1 MVKAKPMEQEVT
13 TAMIATIPI
22 TFLVNDMSL
31 NQEQEQEQQKFSGSS
46 SDSSPLWIPLRLF
59 RFSVNASWSSLT
71 SPLHGPGTDATSMS
85 LRKETIF

>member
-31 NQEQEQEQQKFSGSS
+31 NHEQEQQESSESS
-46 SDSSPLWIPLRLF
+46 SDSSPLWTPLRLF

-71 SPLHGPGTDATSMS
+71 SPLQGWN
-85 LRKETIF
+85 LNIKI